1 MATGPSPPAQTVN
14 SCRQSPALGV
24 RGGEPGRSN
33 QSQIERKKG
42 WEKKGVAWMGLSFPL
57 PFLRSP
63 APGQGACFPP
73 PALAAPAAAALLQN
87 WNWLGLFKEKKKRA
101 GEGEGIRAAA
111 RERAIESTFLQLPW
125 VSFPHSL
132 LFSNT
137 KSPKL
142 NPEQLSP
149 PVQFPSLPLSH
160 TRHEASP
167 FLLLISLRMLSLLFP
182 FKHLKSPPSCPRSSM
197 QTGIAMGALQL
208 AGFAILFFLLH
219 SGNTLA
225 NKASQGKRKIFP
237 ARRVAV

>member
-63 APGQGACFPP
+63 STRARRLLPP
-73 PALAAPAAAALLQN
+73 SSAAAPAAAALLQN
-87 WNWLGLFKEKKKRA
+87 WNWLGLFKEKKKKK
-101 GEGEGIRAAA
+101 GEGIGAAA

-132 LFSNT
+132 FSNT

-142 NPEQLSP
+142 NPEQLFPS
-149 PVQFPSLPLSH
+149 VQFPSLPLSH
-160 TRHEASP
+160 TRQEESP

-182 FKHLKSPPSCPRSSM
+182 LKH
-197 QTGIAMGALQL
+197 
-208 AGFAILFFLLH
+208 
-219 SGNTLA
+219 
-225 NKASQGKRKIFP
+225 
-237 ARRVAV
+237 